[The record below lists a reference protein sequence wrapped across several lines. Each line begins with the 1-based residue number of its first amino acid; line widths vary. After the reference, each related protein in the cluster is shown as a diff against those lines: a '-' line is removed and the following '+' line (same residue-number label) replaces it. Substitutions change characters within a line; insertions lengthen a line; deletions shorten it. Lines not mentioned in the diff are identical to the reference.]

1 MIVTSSIGRPEDD
14 ISHGHTHTH
23 GIIRTIIWLCYVY
36 CFFFVC
42 FGFFERRNFTPYN
55 HPYPHITYVSVGYI
69 LNFSYIGN
77 NCCIFIIL
85 RHNVLLFFP
94 FVVSSISAGVLNIW
108 LLQFIVFFFSFK
120 FLSIPF
126 SRITWMLMWKLCA
139 FAHSGWCCAC
149 CSIIILTHTYI
160 FPLSF
165 LSLSMFVLLGLWCWI
180 AQLIAYNYNSFIQI
194 LLLYKYTE
202 QSAHNN
208 RRT

>member
-1 MIVTSSIGRPEDD
+1 M
-14 ISHGHTHTH
+14 
-23 GIIRTIIWLCYVY
+23 
-36 CFFFVC
+36 
-42 FGFFERRNFTPYN
+42 
-55 HPYPHITYVSVGYI
+55 
-69 LNFSYIGN
+69 
-77 NCCIFIIL
+77 CIFIIL

-165 LSLSMFVLLGLWCWI
+165 LSLSMFVLSGLGCWI

-202 QSAHNN
+202 LTTTDAHEKCIYIFVCIYTDLRMPRKTDSNN
-208 RRT
+208 TQEKITYYMNDALRIDPTRFEFVSFVENQFHWLRS